1 MELII
6 KSAAAA
12 LTAAAVGLLIKKSN
26 PEISM
31 LLGACVTAL
40 IVTAAMGFAKGIKEL
55 SETVKNIA
63 GGSSTFIAPVVK
75 CLAVAIITKLA
86 SDLCKDSSQAAVAS
100 ALELAGSVCAMSIA
114 MPMIMSVLKMI
125 GGFL

>member
-1 MELII
+1 M

-40 IVTAAMGFAKGIKEL
+40 IVTAAMGFAEGIKEL

-63 GGSSTFIAPVVK
+63 GGTETLIAPVVK
-75 CLAVAIITKLA
+75 CLAVAIITKLS
-86 SDLCKDSSQAAVAS
+86 SDLCRDSSQTAVAS
-100 ALELAGSVCAMSIA
+100 AMELAGSICAMSIA
-114 MPMIMSVLKMI
+114 MPLILSVLKMI
-125 GGFL
+125 GGFI

>member
-26 PEISM
+26 PEISL
-31 LLGACVTAL
+31 LLGACTTAL
-40 IVTAAMGFAKGIKEL
+40 IAAAAMGFAKGIKEL
-55 SETVKNIA
+55 SQTVQNIA
-63 GGSSTFIAPVVK
+63 GGSATLAAPVLK
-75 CLAVAIITKLA
+75 CLAVAIITKLSA
-86 SDLCKDSSQAAVAS
+86 DLCKDSSQTAAAS
-100 ALELAGSVCAMSIA
+100 ALELAGSICAMSIA
-114 MPMIMSVLKMI
+114 MPLIISVLKMI

>member
-1 MELII
+1 MELIV

-31 LLGACVTAL
+31 LLGACTTA
-40 IVTAAMGFAKGIKEL
+40 IIMIAAMGFAKGIREL

-63 GGSSTFIAPVVK
+63 GSSETLIAPVIK
-75 CLAVAIITKLA
+75 CLAVAIITKISA
-86 SDLCKDSSQAAVAS
+86 DLCKDSSQSAAAS
-100 ALELAGSVCAMSIA
+100 ALELAGTICAMSIA
-114 MPMIMSVLKMI
+114 LPAIMSVLNTI

>member
-1 MELII
+1 M

-40 IVTAAMGFAKGIKEL
+40 IVTAAMGFAEGIKEL

-63 GGSSTFIAPVVK
+63 GGTETLIAPVVK
-75 CLAVAIITKLA
+75 CLAVAIITKLS
-86 SDLCKDSSQAAVAS
+86 SDLCRDSSQAAVAS
-100 ALELAGSVCAMSIA
+100 AMELAGSICAMSIA
-114 MPMIMSVLKMI
+114 MPLILSVLKMI
-125 GGFL
+125 GGFI

>member
-31 LLGACVTAL
+31 LLGACTAAL
-40 IVTAAMGFAKGIKEL
+40 IVGAATAFASGIKEL
-55 SETVKNIA
+55 TQTVQNIA
-63 GGSSTFIAPVVK
+63 GGSSAFAAPVMK
-75 CLAVAIITKLA
+75 CLAVAIITKLSA
-86 SDLCKDSSQAAVAS
+86 DLCRDSSQAAAAS
-100 ALELAGSVCAMSIA
+100 ALELAGSICAMSIA
-114 MPMIMSVLKMI
+114 MPLIMSVLKMI
-125 GGFL
+125 GGFI

>member
-1 MELII
+1 M

-12 LTAAAVGLLIKKSN
+12 FMAVAVGLLIKKSN

-31 LLGACVTAL
+31 LLGACVAAL
-40 IVTAAMGFAKGIKEL
+40 IVTAAMGFSKGIKEL

-63 GGSSTFIAPVVK
+63 GGSETFIAPVMK
-75 CLAVAIITKLA
+75 CLAVAIITKLS
-86 SDLCKDSSQAAVAS
+86 SDLCRDSSQAAVGS
-100 ALELAGSVCAMSIA
+100 ALELAGSICAMSIA
-114 MPMIMSVLKMI
+114 MPLIMSVLKMI